1 MNSNPNSISAV
12 TCEDGFVVD
21 TATNTCANVNECDNG
36 TPCGA
41 NADCKDNDG
50 SFVCECHLGWN
61 TGASGN
67 GHFSLVIYAARDAT
81 GIDSSGLFQ
90 IVPPF

>member
-1 MNSNPNSISAV
+1 MLISFPNSISAV

-21 TATNTCANVNECDNG
+21 TATNTCENVNECDNG

-61 TGASGN
+61 SGASGKS
-67 GHFSLVIYAARDAT
+67 HFDRSNDHTL
-81 GIDSSGLFQ
+81 L
-90 IVPPF
+90 IVPPCGRLK